1 MTGCT
6 KPPQDDT
13 CKYSE
18 AAAQEAVKRVFA
30 VLGVDIEDPQQV
42 KEFQKDLMFGQSMR
56 KAADRGQLVFAGV
69 VVSALAYALF
79 AGIVE
84 KIGGKL

>member
-1 MTGCT
+1 MSECT
-6 KPPQDDT
+6 KPQQEDT

-18 AAAQEAVKRVFA
+18 TAAKEAVKQVFA
-30 VLGVDIEDPQQV
+30 ILGVDIDDPRQV
-42 KEFQKDLMFGQSMR
+42 KEFQKDLMFGQAMR
-56 KAADRGQLVFAGV
+56 KAADRGQIVFAGI

-84 KIGGKL
+84 KIGGK